1 MNLICK
7 NSEPCLHPAGA
18 DTYFQ
23 EPVVILLQR
32 QNATLTLSAK
42 TFAWQKTNLLAASE
56 TFLQTGICSSY
67 YINQPAALLE
77 KVSRK
82 PSGHGSERSEESE
95 AESQAAISS
104 LGKLTASFE
113 NKAAG

>member
-67 YINQPAALLE
+67 YISQLLCL
-77 KVSRK
+77 KKCLVSRA
-82 PSGHGSERSEESE
+82 GMVLSE
-95 AESQAAISS
+95 AKRARLRAKQQFPRW
-104 LGKLTASFE
+104 G
-113 NKAAG
+113 N

>member
-1 MNLICK
+1 LAKDQSFGCFRDIPSNR
-7 NSEPCLHPAGA
+7 
-18 DTYFQ
+18 Y
-23 EPVVILLQR
+23 LLQ
-32 QNATLTLSAK
+32 
-42 TFAWQKTNLLAASE
+42 LL
-56 TFLQTGICSSY
+56 Y
-67 YINQPAALLE
+67 QPAALLE

-113 NKAAG
+113 SKAAG

>member
-7 NSEPCLHPAGA
+7 KFRALFTSSWSRYLFSGTGGHFAPAA
-18 DTYFQ
+18 KCHLDS
-23 EPVVILLQR
+23 QR
-32 QNATLTLSAK
+32 QNFCLAK
-42 TFAWQKTNLLAASE
+42 DQSFGCFRDIPSNRYLLQ
-56 TFLQTGICSSY
+56 LLY
-67 YINQPAALLE
+67 QPAALLE

-113 NKAAG
+113 SKAAG